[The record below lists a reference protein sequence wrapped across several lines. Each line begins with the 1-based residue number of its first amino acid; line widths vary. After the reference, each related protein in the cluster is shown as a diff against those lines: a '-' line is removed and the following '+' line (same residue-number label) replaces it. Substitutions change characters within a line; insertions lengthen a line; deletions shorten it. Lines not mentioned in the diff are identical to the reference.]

1 MKRILITGKDS
12 YIGTNFKK
20 YLEQYPDDYYVEELD
35 VRDENWKE
43 FDFSQFDVVYHVA
56 GIAHSTPDE
65 SQRELYYKVNT
76 DLTYDIALKAKKDQV
91 KQFIF
96 MSSIIVYGSG
106 VIGEDR
112 IITKDTPLTPDNFYG
127 DSKKQAE
134 MKIGP
139 LEDGNFKI
147 VIVRPPM
154 IYGPGSKGNYPLL
167 AKFAKKTPI
176 FPTLE
181 NKRSMLF
188 LGNLMEFI
196 KLMIDNKE
204 SGVYLPQNEDYISS
218 KELVKEIAKIY
229 QHKILFIGLFNPII
243 KLFYKQTYINK
254 IFGNL
259 TIDKESSKY
268 QQNYCIYSFYDSI
281 ELAEKELWKY

>member
-1 MKRILITGKDS
+1 M
-12 YIGTNFKK
+12 
-20 YLEQYPDDYYVEELD
+20 
-35 VRDENWKE
+35 
-43 FDFSQFDVVYHVA
+43 A

-65 SQRELYYKVNT
+65 SQREFYYKVNT
-76 DLTYDIALKAKKDQV
+76 DLTYEVALKAKQEHV

-106 VIGEDR
+106 TIGEDR

-134 MKIGP
+134 IKIKP
-139 LEDGNFKI
+139 LEDENFKM

-154 IYGPGSKGNYPLL
+154 IYGPGSRGNYPLL

-196 KLMIDNKE
+196 KLMIDNE
-204 SGVYLPQNEDYISS
+204 ETGIFLPQNEEYVSS
-218 KELVKEIAKIY
+218 KELIKEIAKIHH
-229 QHKILFIGLFNPII
+229 HKIWFTGLFNPII
-243 KLFYKQTYINK
+243 KLFNKQVYVNK
-254 IFGNL
+254 VFGNL
-259 TIDKESSKY
+259 MIDKELSNYKD
-268 QQNYCIYSFYDSI
+268 NYCKFYR
-281 ELAEKELWKY
+281 